1 MPLDDPES
9 IARFISLI
17 NGSKGIDEHKKSE
30 GAKTPPNV
38 AGAGEDPSPPLTSPE
53 VHPKQSPH
61 VSGLRAPYNTPKT
74 VASSPRLGA
83 ANTHNEDVAE
93 AFAAYVNSVETRPLS
108 ESIWAPANVRH
119 RSGGPSTLGGAAR
132 SKVLIPVKAVE
143 PNPAINETFDRMSFR
158 AADANQKMG
167 ENLIGDGLTRSVF
180 SKAPST
186 TVNPG
191 SSMLTRESLVTDK
204 LRFNQRDGA
213 EPPHLSSTQ
222 ITSQKPVTN
231 PVANTAVEED
241 DETHNTTHLKATR
254 VSGLKSVTNPFETD
268 AVGEDPKAQNPPH
281 LTSTRASNLKP
292 VTNKTQVKLQ
302 GHQTGDDLPKPIHTV
317 RFGKENEAPTPET
330 KVPPHLR
337 LAPLASQKPVKAD
350 MNPVVTSKS
359 TEPDF
364 VIDAVRATTNRTE
377 PKGTTGPAATTSA
390 ELSKTTGPAAI
401 KHLAKAS
408 STNEDLQH
416 KTFFTEWP
424 KLEERSRPGMFPL
437 IFPLNSY

>member
-1 MPLDDPES
+1 MPLDDPEF
-9 IARFISLI
+9 IGRFISLI
-17 NGSKGIDEHKKSE
+17 NGSKGIDEYKKSE

-38 AGAGEDPSPPLTSPE
+38 TGAGEDRSPSLTSPE

-61 VSGLRAPYNTPKT
+61 VSGLRASYNTPKT

-119 RSGGPSTLGGAAR
+119 RSGGPSTLGGAAH

-167 ENLIGDGLTRSVF
+167 EKLIGDGLTRSVF

-186 TVNPG
+186 MVNSG
-191 SSMLTRESLVTDK
+191 SSMLTQESIVTDK
-204 LRFNQRDGA
+204 LPFDLQTEGA

-231 PVANTAVEED
+231 PVATTAVEED

-254 VSGLKSVTNPFETD
+254 VSGLKSVINPF
-268 AVGEDPKAQNPPH
+268 
-281 LTSTRASNLKP
+281 
-292 VTNKTQVKLQ
+292 VT
-302 GHQTGDDLPKPIHTV
+302 PKP
-317 RFGKENEAPTPET
+317 RTPLT
-330 KVPPHLR
+330 
-337 LAPLASQKPVKAD
+337 
-350 MNPVVTSKS
+350 
-359 TEPDF
+359 
-364 VIDAVRATTNRTE
+364 
-377 PKGTTGPAATTSA
+377 
-390 ELSKTTGPAAI
+390 
-401 KHLAKAS
+401 
-408 STNEDLQH
+408 
-416 KTFFTEWP
+416 
-424 KLEERSRPGMFPL
+424 
-437 IFPLNSY
+437 